1 MDALTFEQ
9 EVALCLV
16 EIGGSVKEDIPMPTS
31 FTMDLYRNK
40 NLTPYTCACQW
51 SDYWL
56 AH

>member
-16 EIGGSVKEDIPMPTS
+16 EIGGSVKENIPMPTS